1 MVLNVENE
9 LKLVGLTPEK
19 YEEFLQ
25 DCGDK
30 INGVSDID
38 WGEIIEKYNLPYDR
52 RRISESMGR
61 NILGGNFVR
70 EFYKNKV
77 IGKSSDEAVK
87 ELVAKEQEIYK
98 AKRKLQDERNELNK
112 LLRDEARHEENIRII
127 EERIEQIGKE
137 RYPFS
142 MNSVSY
148 LYSSFSENQNTMIVC
163 LSDLHLGLET
173 PTYNIEIAK
182 ERLSKYIKEIKN
194 LAEIY
199 SAKKCVCVAL
209 GDLVS
214 GIIHLTIQIVN
225 RENAVNQTMTACELI
240 ADFLYKLGGIFEK
253 IEFYSVPGNHSR
265 IEKNADDSLLGEKL
279 DNLVPWFLSHIFAHQ
294 EKYYIGRDEAKN
306 TYTEFPIGNKNYLI
320 VHGDWD
326 GISDTSIQK
335 LCAYLGYFPYAILMG
350 HMHHPAMNDVSGVKV
365 IQSGSLFDGD
375 EFTERKRLR
384 GKASQTVVICDDN
397 KIKAICPIE
406 LS

>member
-38 WGEIIEKYNLPYDR
+38 WSEIIEKYNLPYDR

-70 EFYKNKV
+70 EYYKNKV
-77 IGKSSDEAVK
+77 IGKSSDEAAK

-127 EERIEQIGKE
+127 EERIEQIGQE

-173 PTYNIEIAK
+173 PTYNIEVAK
-182 ERLSKYIKEIKN
+182 QRLSKYIEEIKEI
-194 LAEIY
+194 AEIHHT
-199 SAKKCVCVAL
+199 KKCVIACL
-209 GDLVS
+209 GDVIS
-214 GIIHLTIQIVN
+214 GSIHLGIQIAN
-225 RENAVNQTMTACELI
+225 RENVVDQAMVACELI
-240 ADFLYKLGGIFEK
+240 ADFIYKLGSIFEK
-253 IEFYSVPGNHSR
+253 IEFYNVPGNHSR

-294 EKYYIGRDEAKN
+294 EKYYIGRNEAEN
-306 TYTEFPIGNKNYLI
+306 TYTAFPIGNKNYVI
-320 VHGDWD
+320 CHGDFD
-326 GISDTSIQK
+326 SITDTGIQK
-335 LCAYLGYFPYAILMG
+335 LCAFLGYFPYAIIMG
-350 HMHHPAMNDVSGVKV
+350 HMHHIAMNDVCGVKV
-365 IQSGSLFDGD
+365 VQSGTLLSDD
-375 EFTERKRLR
+375 EYMERRRLR
-384 GKASQTVVICDDN
+384 GKPSQAIIVCDDN
-397 KIKAICPIE
+397 RIKAIYPIE